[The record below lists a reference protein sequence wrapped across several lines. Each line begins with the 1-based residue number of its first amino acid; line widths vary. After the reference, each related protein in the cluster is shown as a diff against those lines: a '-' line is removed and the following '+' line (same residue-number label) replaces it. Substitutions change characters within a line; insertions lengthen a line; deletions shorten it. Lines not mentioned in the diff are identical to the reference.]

1 MEKREVT
8 LNLYTLTPIRSIGL
22 GDIEI
27 WRRMLVKKK
36 ARKGEW
42 AKHLRPF
49 GKKTANKKHRKMNKA
64 VAKEG

>member
-1 MEKREVT
+1 
-8 LNLYTLTPIRSIGL
+8 
-22 GDIEI
+22 
-27 WRRMLVKKK
+27 MLMKKK

-64 VAKEG
+64 MAKEG

>member
-1 MEKREVT
+1 MAFSKSCLPLNT
-8 LNLYTLTPIRSIGL
+8 LK
-22 GDIEI
+22 
-27 WRRMLVKKK
+27 RRMLMKKK

-64 VAKEG
+64 MAKEG